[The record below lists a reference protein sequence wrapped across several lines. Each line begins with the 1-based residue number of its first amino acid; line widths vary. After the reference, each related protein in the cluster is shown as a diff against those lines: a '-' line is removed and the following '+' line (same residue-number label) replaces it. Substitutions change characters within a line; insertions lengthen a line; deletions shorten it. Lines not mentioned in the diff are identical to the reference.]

1 MNSQKIRLLLIEK
14 DTKSR
19 RAFKEFFKNNELLY
33 NYAIANGFDKAESI
47 YDLHSF
53 DVIISDLSSVDKSAS
68 NILQLSKDIPIIVTV
83 TPADE
88 KILFEALSTGVC
100 DYLIKDTDYC
110 CLKFLPWVIQKV
122 LRHKKLEE
130 SHRRTEL
137 ELREQEKKY
146 RTIFEQSRDAIY
158 LTTINGEFIEFN
170 NSMLKLLGYT
180 RKELSNLN
188 AKELYYKEEYRDK
201 FRRDIVKEG
210 SVVDYELQLRKKDG
224 TVIHCLLTTSIM
236 YSKEGKMI
244 GYQGSIRDISERK
257 KAELKMNELYEQLK
271 SANISLSLGYAAE
284 KDRKDALKTVLY
296 QEEIGLLIDADGN
309 ILGITEKVR
318 KISNLSRIELLRSS
332 FYDLMEQESRAS
344 IKAEIQRAL
353 IGSSFQTTVVINTPD
368 SGKKYFEINLMRIN
382 MEKEKRILTL
392 LREKKKIS

>member
-19 RAFKEFFKNNELLY
+19 RAFKEFFKSNELLY
-33 NYAIANGFDKAESI
+33 DYAIANGFDKAESI

-68 NILQLSKDIPIIVTV
+68 NILQLSKDIPIIITV

-100 DYLIKDTDYC
+100 DYLIKDTDYY

-201 FRRDIVKEG
+201 FRHDIEKKD
-210 SVVDYELQLRKKDG
+210 SVVDYELQLLKKDSVVDHELQLLKKDG

-244 GYQGSIRDISERK
+244 GYQGSIRDISEMK
-257 KAELKMNELYEQLK
+257 KAELKMNELCEQLK
-271 SANISLSLGYAAE
+271 SANIALSLGYAAE
-284 KDRKDALKTVLY
+284 
-296 QEEIGLLIDADGN
+296 
-309 ILGITEKVR
+309 
-318 KISNLSRIELLRSS
+318 
-332 FYDLMEQESRAS
+332 
-344 IKAEIQRAL
+344 
-353 IGSSFQTTVVINTPD
+353 
-368 SGKKYFEINLMRIN
+368 
-382 MEKEKRILTL
+382 
-392 LREKKKIS
+392 